1 MIIRDFPL
9 LVKDLARVATKTS
22 PIVLIKSSVC
32 QLLESRLLNEGYNVI
47 NGGGVI
53 YFPSHGRQRQFAQQF
68 SYPQGC
74 RDLIACTT
82 GN

>member
-68 SYPQGC
+68 NAILKAAG
-74 RDLIACTT
+74 I
-82 GN
+82 